1 MTDGLK
7 KLKGKVLKNV
17 SVATGDREGEARG
30 KVEEETG
37 QEPDKQELDEATK
50 DVKASHHDYGDRSR
64 ARR

>member
-1 MTDGLK
+1 MTDSLK

-37 QEPDKQELDEATK
+37 HEPDDQALVDATQE
-50 DVKASHHDYGDRSR
+50 VKVSHHDYGDRSR